1 MATATARAATRG
13 PCVRYAETLGLMLML
28 QLALQIQLY
37 KLQTYRSGHRLTF
50 SLKNHSLTCAAKTS
64 PSSYSFHMRSPC
76 ATS

>member
-13 PCVRYAETLGLMLML
+13 PFARYAETLELMLML
-28 QLALQIQLY
+28 QLASEIQLY
-37 KLQTYRSGHRLTF
+37 KLQTYRIWPRLTF

-64 PSSYSFHMRSPC
+64 PSSCSLHMRSPC